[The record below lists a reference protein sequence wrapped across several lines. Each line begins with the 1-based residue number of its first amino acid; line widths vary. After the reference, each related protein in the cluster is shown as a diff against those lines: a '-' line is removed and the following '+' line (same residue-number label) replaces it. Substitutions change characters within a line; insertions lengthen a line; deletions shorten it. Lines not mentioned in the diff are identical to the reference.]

1 MFSFAA
7 ISLFLKSNFKWIV
20 IGVLSM
26 AVAGFVWSWG
36 SRGEDIAKLEA
47 QIEKLETIN
56 KTLAANVDIER
67 LNQELQQ
74 AGTDELGKRLDERN
88 KHLEE
93 LCKTWN
99 KIDEKDTDPVG
110 TVLDSLGT
118 GSVQ

>member
-7 ISLFLKSNFKWIV
+7 IALFLKNNIKWVI
-20 IGVLSM
+20 IGVM
-26 AVAGFVWSWG
+26 AAVIALFIWSWG

-67 LNQELQQ
+67 LNQELLK

-99 KIDEKDTDPVG
+99 KIDEEDTDPVG